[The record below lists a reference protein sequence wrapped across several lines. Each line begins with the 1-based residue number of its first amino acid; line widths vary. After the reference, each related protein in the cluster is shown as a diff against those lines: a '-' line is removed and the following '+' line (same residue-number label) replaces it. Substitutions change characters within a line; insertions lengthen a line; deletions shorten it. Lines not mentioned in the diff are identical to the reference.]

1 MKTIILTFI
10 LICCNVYAV
19 VPNIQYYIDAEKR
32 IVVLETE
39 LQEIKSSLT
48 AINPESSELKYQ
60 LKKNIENEI
69 ILIKQRVELFKKLE
83 RDQLIMYSSSWFY

>member
-39 LQEIKSSLT
+39 LQEITSSLST
-48 AINPESSELKYQ
+48 INSENSKLKYQ

-69 ILIKQRVELFKKLE
+69 KLIKQRVELFKKLE
-83 RDQLIMYSSSWFY
+83 REQLIMYSSS